1 MTRTY
6 TARMPEIRDF
16 SKKRKKLLFS
26 VDDDTFE
33 AASAIPA
40 EVMIQFAERI
50 TTADPSRMTPKEQVG
65 IFRDMLEMVLLPES
79 MATMRKR
86 MSDARNPVD
95 MSQLDEIIQWL
106 FEEYGMRP
114 TQDPSSSS
122 NGDSLLG
129 SGTTSTAATP
139 DVVSISATS
148 PSTDS

>member
-16 SKKRKKLLFS
+16 SKKRKQLVFR
-26 VDDDTFE
+26 VDDDVFE

-50 TTADPSRMTPKEQVG
+50 TSADPSKMTPKEQVS

-79 MATMRKR
+79 MSLMRKR
-86 MSDARNPVD
+86 MADSRNPVD

-122 NGDSLLG
+122 SGDSQLG
-129 SGTTSTAATP
+129 SGTTSTAATQ
-139 DVVSISATS
+139 DVVLTSAAS
-148 PSTDS
+148 PSIGS